1 MNRRNFLSDT
11 LAAFGTLQLLGETS
25 LANTPQGSVREV
37 LVMFKC
43 HLDVGFVDTQAAII
57 HKYFTDYYPRAISTA
72 EMLRAKGDDGY
83 VWTTGS
89 WLLYEY
95 FQQAKGKD
103 LETMEHAVQRG
114 DIAWHALPFTWQ
126 SELLD
131 RSAIRAAVGFS
142 KVLDRRFGRRTTGAK
157 MTDVPGHTRGLVG
170 PLHEAGVIFLDIG
183 VNSAST
189 PPDVPPLFVWRD
201 PAGASII
208 VMYHRTD
215 YGGVVQVPG
224 SDLAIAVEVRD
235 DNSGP
240 HTIDEI
246 HQIYAK
252 LRDQFPGARVRPSNL
267 TEIANAVQKYE
278 DGLPVFTQEIGDTW
292 IHGVASDPIKL
303 GRYRELLR
311 LRSEWIQQGK
321 IEPGNSVDLAFL
333 SKFALA
339 VEHTWGTDT
348 KTWLDFE
355 HYKPQALSSMLDN
368 SKYRTVTGSWAEKRR
383 DIDDSVNALPGSLR
397 EEAQTRLAAL
407 RPALP
412 DPEEMKEVAAGSL
425 IETRLFRMRIDEKTG
440 AIIMLQDPRSGA
452 QFASEQHPLAL
463 FTYQTLSQDDYDRF
477 IRSYIT
483 VQTDWALKDF
493 GKPNIGRFGAQ
504 SRKWNATTAKVWRG
518 YRDDGDR
525 VLVRLDLGAQAADA
539 VTAWPEKVF
548 LEIDFTRTA
557 PTIDMNLS
565 WFGKRANRMP
575 EALWLT
581 FQPEVGNQQKWQFT
595 KLEQAV
601 SPFDVVSGGNRHMHA
616 PTGPIVYRDEK
627 RTMAIDSLDAAVV
640 SLGVMSPI
648 YFSKDEPD
656 ISKGFHYSLFNNGW
670 GTNYIQ
676 WFGEDAR
683 FRFRLKL
690 I

>member
-11 LAAFGTLQLLGETS
+11 LTAFGTLQLLGKTS
-25 LANTPQGSVREV
+25 LANTPQESVKEV

-57 HKYFTDYYPRAISTA
+57 HKYFTEYYPRAIATA
-72 EMLRAKGDDGY
+72 ETLRAKGGDAY

-95 FQQAKGKD
+95 LQQAKGKD
-103 LETMEHAVQRG
+103 LETMEHAIQRG

-126 SELLD
+126 SELLG
-131 RSAIRAAVGFS
+131 RSAIGAAVGFS

-189 PPDVPPLFVWRD
+189 PPDVPSLFVWRD

-246 HQIYAK
+246 HKIYAK
-252 LRDQFPGARVRPSNL
+252 LRNQFPGARVRPSNL

-311 LRSEWIQQGK
+311 LRSEWIQQRK
-321 IEPGNSVDLAFL
+321 LEPGSSADLAFL

-355 HYKPQALSSMLDN
+355 HYTPRALSSMLDN

-412 DPEEMKEVAAGSL
+412 NPEEMKEVEAGSF

-440 AIIMLQDPRSGA
+440 AIIMLQDQRSGA

-493 GKPNIGRFGAQ
+493 GKPNIVRFGAQ
-504 SRKWNATTAKVWRG
+504 SRKWNATTARVWRG
-518 YRDDGDR
+518 YRNHADR
-525 VLVRLDLGAQAADA
+525 VLVRLDVGVQATDA

-548 LEIDFTRTA
+548 LEIDFPRTA

-581 FQPEVGNQQKWQFT
+581 FQPEAGNQEKWQFT

-616 PTGPIVYRDEK
+616 LTGPLSYRDEK
-627 RTMAIDSLDAAVV
+627 RTMTIDSLDAAVV

-648 YFSKDEPD
+648 YFSKDQPD
-656 ISKGFHYSLFNNGW
+656 LSKGFHYSLFNNGW

-690 I
+690 A

>member
-1 MNRRNFLSDT
+1 MNRRTFISNTLTGLSALPC
-11 LAAFGTLQLLGETS
+11 LAKRSQIDV
-25 LANTPQGSVREV
+25 PQQSVKEV

-43 HLDVGFVDTQAAII
+43 HLDVGFIDTQAAVI
-57 HKYFTDYYPRAISTA
+57 HKYFAEYYPRAIETA
-72 EMLRAKGDDGY
+72 DRLRAMGSDRY

-95 FQQAKGKD
+95 LEQAKGSE
-103 LETMEHAVQRG
+103 LETMEQAIQRG

-131 RSAIRAAVGFS
+131 RSAIHGAIGFS
-142 KVLDRRFGRRTTGAK
+142 KTLDSRFGGRTTGAK

-183 VNSAST
+183 VNAAST
-189 PPDVPPLFVWRD
+189 PPDVPSLFVWRD
-201 PAGASII
+201 SAGLSTI
-208 VMYHRTD
+208 VMYHRTG
-215 YGGVVQVPG
+215 YGGVVRVPG

-246 HQIYAK
+246 HQIYTR
-252 LRDQFPGARVRPSNL
+252 LRNQFPGATVRASNL

-278 DGLPVFTQEIGDTW
+278 HSLPVFTQEIGDTW
-292 IHGVASDPIKL
+292 IYGVASDPTKVA
-303 GRYRELLR
+303 RYRELLR
-311 LRSEWIQQGK
+311 LRSEWVQQGK
-321 IEPGNSVDLAFL
+321 IQPADIVDRAFL

-355 HYKPQALSSMLDN
+355 NYTPQALDSMLATP
-368 SKYRTVTGSWAEKRR
+368 KYKVVTGSWVEKRA
-383 DIDDSVNALPGSLR
+383 DIDAGVEALPELLR
-397 EEAQTRLAAL
+397 AEAKKRLAGL

-412 DPEEMKEVAAGSL
+412 DISNLKEAEAGSL
-425 IETRLFRMRIDEKTG
+425 IETPLFRMRIDQNTG
-440 AIIMLQDPRSGA
+440 AITLLESKRTGA
-452 QFASEQHPLAL
+452 QFATDQHPFAL

-477 IRSYIT
+477 LKAYIT
-483 VQTDWALKDF
+483 VQTDWAPKDF
-493 GKPNIGRFGAQ
+493 GKPNVGQFGAV
-504 SRKWNATTAKVWRG
+504 SKTWNAKTAKTWHRRV
-518 YRDDGDR
+518 DHADR
-525 VLVRLDLGAQAADA
+525 VLVQLDLGSQAADA
-539 VTAWPEKVF
+539 VTAWPQKVF
-548 LEIDFTRTA
+548 LQIDFPYDA
-557 PTIDMNLS
+557 PILNLDLS

-575 EALWLT
+575 EAFWLT
-581 FQPEVGNQQKWQFT
+581 FQPEVGEQDKWRLS
-595 KLEQAV
+595 KLEQTV

-616 PTGPIVYRDEK
+616 VTGPLSYRDEK
-627 RTMAIDSLDAAVV
+627 RTMSIESLDAPVV
-640 SLGVMSPI
+640 SLGELSPI
-648 YFSKDEPD
+648 YFSRDQPD
-656 ISKGFHYSLFNNGW
+656 LSKGFHYSLFNNGW

-676 WFGEDAR
+676 WFGENAR

>member
-1 MNRRNFLSDT
+1 MNRRRFVSTT
-11 LAAFGTLQLLGETS
+11 LASLGVQQWLAKAGQSETPRHS
-25 LANTPQGSVREV
+25 IKEV

-43 HLDVGFVDTQAAII
+43 HLDVGFIDTQAAVI
-57 HKYFTDYYPRAISTA
+57 HKYFAEYYPRAIETA
-72 EMLRAKGDDGY
+72 ESLRAAGSDSY

-95 FQQAKGKD
+95 LQQASGADVK
-103 LETMEHAVQRG
+103 TMEQAIRRG
-114 DIAWHALPFTWQ
+114 EIAWHALPFTWQ

-131 RSAIRAAVGFS
+131 RSAIQGAIGFS
-142 KVLDRRFGRRTTGAK
+142 KALDTRFGRRTTGAK

-183 VNSAST
+183 VNAAST

-201 PAGASII
+201 PTGASVI
-208 VMYHRTD
+208 VMYHRTN
-215 YGGVVQVPG
+215 YGGVVEVPG
-224 SDLAIAVEVRD
+224 SDLAVAVEVRD

-240 HTIDEI
+240 HSIEEI

-252 LRDQFPGARVRPSNL
+252 LRRQFPGANVRASNL

-278 DGLPVFTQEIGDTW
+278 GALPVFTQEIGDTW
-292 IHGVASDPIKL
+292 IYGVASDPIKL

-311 LRSEWIQQGK
+311 LRAEWVEQGK
-321 IEPGNSVDLAFL
+321 IQPANSTDLAFL

-355 HYKPQALSSMLDN
+355 HYTPQALNSMLGN
-368 SKYRTVTGSWAEKRR
+368 PKYMTVTGSWVEKRR
-383 DIDDSVNALPGSLR
+383 DIDDSLDALPAPLR
-397 EEAQTRLAAL
+397 AEATARLAAL
-407 RPALP
+407 KPVMP
-412 DPEEMKEVAAGSL
+412 KTSTMKEAEAGSL
-425 IETRLFRMRIDEKTG
+425 IDTQLFRMRIDQQTG
-440 AIIMLQDPRSGA
+440 AITMLESKRTGA

-477 IRSYIT
+477 LRSYIT
-483 VQTDWALKDF
+483 VQTDWAPKDF
-493 GKPNIGRFGAQ
+493 GKPNIGQFGAK
-504 SRKWNATTAKVWRG
+504 SKRWNAATTRVWQSQS
-518 YRDDGDR
+518 DDTDH
-525 VLVRLDLGAQAADA
+525 VLVQLDLGEQAADA
-539 VTAWPEKVF
+539 VTAWPEKIF
-548 LEIDFTRTA
+548 LHIVLPHSA
-557 PTIDMNLS
+557 PILDIHLS

-581 FQPEVGNQQKWQFT
+581 FQPQAGEQDKWRMS

-616 PTGPIVYRDEK
+616 ITGLLAYSDVQRSISIE
-627 RTMAIDSLDAAVV
+627 SLDAAVV
-640 SLGVMSPI
+640 SLGEMSPI
-648 YFSKDEPD
+648 YFSNDQPD
-656 ISKGFHYSLFNNGW
+656 LSKGFHYSLFNNGW
-670 GTNYIQ
+670 GTNYVQ
-676 WFGEDAR
+676 WFGDDAR

-690 I
+690 G